1 MKLLLITLVASAAAD
16 CVLKP
21 GSHLVSGASGELTC
35 EKCPV
40 HTYGVRDTS
49 ATDPQQMFK
58 CIPCGPG
65 TYALQRGSV
74 ECTQN
79 QCPANTMRVADSTGQ
94 NGGDVCVP
102 CPADSVKD
110 STGQCFCKAGSQLVN
125 GTCEKCPRQTYQD
138 KDKSDH
144 CKPCP
149 AGKVAFNTGSTSC
162 KTNTCAAG
170 KYAFSQSSYS
180 GALYCRPCAAMTF
193 SEAGATKCTPCKRG
207 GWSKG
212 LQSSFYSGQGASQC
226 QKSTCKAGTSTVVH
240 DVHMPQKSGT
250 YQDGDCVKCSI
261 GWYSD
266 LDGAMDCKQ
275 CPAGST
281 TSHDGAKSLGACH
294 RNNCPAGTRSVQGEC
309 KPCPKG
315 TYQDSDGATTCKP
328 CAAGTYSFSTGA
340 TACAS
345 TSTCDKGYYQDPT
358 NANNCIQCAVGTYS
372 DVKGARSCKKCPD
385 NMWTWNKGSKE
396 CTGVACDVGKYKPS
410 KSQGCKACAPGT
422 FQTRMNQARCDDC
435 PYGKWQFSS
444 SQNAC
449 VSNPCPAGTKM
460 VNNQGKCT
468 QCGVNEISRAGAV
481 TCSQCPTGKFR
492 RASQTDCVPSTCK
505 AGTYETGT
513 ECKPCDANTFAPANG
528 ATACKPC
535 ADGLGTDGKKGQSA
549 CWQAKQDLNT
559 NAQDVGYH
567 VCSGAGK
574 LLGCQWKKT
583 STKTTGGDLPTG
595 SNGQHYSLRI
605 THHDSNNGGQQFDGA
620 LMSHKCGV
628 VTTSSGA
635 QCKCWC
641 WSKRHATDAE
651 AQGHHTA
658 SHDGANGK
666 LTNPTAFRTMN
677 YNNGNSPQ
685 QADKFGGRS
694 GKNNVGYSSN
704 YDAAMSG
711 TQGGVNNDRFD
722 TFEGN
727 SNNQPVDNRGRLY
740 ISEYVEGSHWNK
752 AIELTNPTGSAMSLD
767 GVVVQWHHNGKVYDS
782 SDNYDVPLTGKTIA
796 AGGTFVLCR
805 DENKNDSQQVPA
817 DKCDMQFCYST
828 KSCAGKS
835 IATNAV
841 LHTGDDAVE
850 LLVDG
855 KTTDVIGEVGTDPG
869 SCWKDAQNRCMTKD
883 KTIRRKISV
892 ATGNTV
898 WTSSEW
904 DIFSKNDVSGLGQ

>member
-1 MKLLLITLVASAAAD
+1 M
-16 CVLKP
+16 
-21 GSHLVSGASGELTC
+21 
-35 EKCPV
+35 
-40 HTYGVRDTS
+40 
-49 ATDPQQMFK
+49 
-58 CIPCGPG
+58 
-65 TYALQRGSV
+65 
-74 ECTQN
+74 
-79 QCPANTMRVADSTGQ
+79 
-94 NGGDVCVP
+94 
-102 CPADSVKD
+102 
-110 STGQCFCKAGSQLVN
+110 
-125 GTCEKCPRQTYQD
+125 
-138 KDKSDH
+138 
-144 CKPCP
+144 
-149 AGKVAFNTGSTSC
+149 
-162 KTNTCAAG
+162 
-170 KYAFSQSSYS
+170 
-180 GALYCRPCAAMTF
+180 
-193 SEAGATKCTPCKRG
+193 KCTPCKRG

-212 LQSSFYSGQGASQC
+212 LQSSFYSSQGASQC

-460 VNNQGKCT
+460 VNNQG
-468 QCGVNEISRAGAV
+468 
-481 TCSQCPTGKFR
+481 
-492 RASQTDCVPSTCK
+492 
-505 AGTYETGT
+505 
-513 ECKPCDANTFAPANG
+513 ECKQCDANTFAPANG

-567 VCSGAGK
+567 ACSGA
-574 LLGCQWKKT
+574 
-583 STKTTGGDLPTG
+583 
-595 SNGQHYSLRI
+595 R
-605 THHDSNNGGQQFDGA
+605 
-620 LMSHKCGV
+620 
-628 VTTSSGA
+628 
-635 QCKCWC
+635 CKCWC

-685 QADKFGGRS
+685 QADKFGGRP

-767 GVVVQWHHNGKVYDS
+767 GVVVQWHHNGATYDS
-782 SDNYDVPLTGKTIA
+782 SGNYDVPLTGKTIA

-835 IATNAV
+835 IATEAV
-841 LHTGDDAVE
+841 LHNGDDAVE

-855 KTTDVIGEVGTDPG
+855 QRTDVIGEVGTDPG
-869 SCWKDAQNRCMTKD
+869 TCWKDAQNRCMTKD
-883 KTIRRKISV
+883 KTIRRKASV

-904 DIFSKNDVSGLGQ
+904 DIFNKNDVSGLGQ